1 MGDAETRLVEVAT
14 RLFAELG
21 FDGTSTR
28 LIAEAA
34 GIEVDELVERV
45 GDKTELYRT
54 VMAHAHE
61 AEQAAMRSALA
72 DFTPTMQ
79 GLLDLADAYLDF
91 YVDHPEILSLWMH
104 RWLGDAIDVERLEE
118 EYARP
123 LYVMVTD
130 LVRDLI
136 PPDVDADHMVWTV
149 VWSVY
154 GFLTGGMQYS
164 RGAAVGG
171 RGERPWPSA
180 QARPR
185 GARPVPGPPAHAD
198 PPDDH
203 AGAGRLTAARTAGSR
218 PVAGPAQ
225 ATSL

>member
-14 RLFAELG
+14 RIFAELG

-61 AEQAAMRSALA
+61 AEHAAMRSAIA
-72 DFTPTMQ
+72 DFTPTLQ

-164 RGAAVGG
+164 RGQ
-171 RGERPWPSA
+171 PSA
-180 QARPR
+180 
-185 GARPVPGPPAHAD
+185 
-198 PPDDH
+198 
-203 AGAGRLTAARTAGSR
+203 TAASDRGHRRRPEPAELARFRAHLHTLIRRMTAPFPG
-218 PVAGPAQ
+218 G
-225 ATSL
+225 